1 MASVLKSESNQ
12 VPATES
18 GLDSAAREV
27 SGLAGFNLNDFASEG
42 QKHLEECS
50 RQVRKMLDQAEVD
63 AKQIRKDAER
73 KGHEEG
79 LRKAEAQLE
88 QRVKT
93 EGDQRAKSGLKI
105 IEDAVAQMHENY
117 GQWMQRYTELLNGIA
132 LAAAEKITH
141 RKLEQESDLLLT
153 WVTEA
158 VMSTRSAQRLSVAVH
173 PETLVDLGEKLDEL
187 LASPDLPESTYV
199 VPDASLGRTE
209 VVVRQTGGEIQ
220 AGLDA
225 QISRLAELLR

>member
-1 MASVLKSESNQ
+1 MASVLKSEANRVS
-12 VPATES
+12 ATES
-18 GLDSAAREV
+18 GLDSAARNA

-42 QKHLEECS
+42 QKHLQECS
-50 RQVRKMLDQAEVD
+50 RQVRQMLEQAEED
-63 AKQIRKDAER
+63 AKQIRKEAEQ
-73 KGHEEG
+73 KGREEG

-88 QRVKT
+88 QRIKA
-93 EGDQRAKSGLKI
+93 EGDQRAKSGLKM
-105 IEDAVAQMHENY
+105 IEDAIAQMHDNY
-117 GQWMQRYTELLNGIA
+117 SQWMQQYTELLNGIA
-132 LAAAEKITH
+132 LAAAEKITR

-173 PETLVDLGEKLDEL
+173 PETLVDLGDKLDEL
-187 LASPDLPESTYV
+187 LASPDLPESTQV

-220 AGLDA
+220 AGLEA
-225 QISRLAELLR
+225 QISRLAELLQ

>member
-187 LASPDLPESTYV
+187 LASPDLPESTNV
-199 VPDASLGRTE
+199 FPDASLGRTE

>member
-187 LASPDLPESTYV
+187 LASPDLPESTNV

>member
-1 MASVLKSESNQ
+1 MASVLKSESVEPN
-12 VPATES
+12 AAES
-18 GLDSAAREV
+18 SLKSAARNV
-27 SGLAGFNLNDFASEG
+27 SGLAGFNLNDLASEG
-42 QKHLEECS
+42 QKHLQQCS
-50 RQVRKMLDQAEVD
+50 RQVRQMIDQAEEE
-63 AKQIRKDAER
+63 AKQIRSDAEK

-79 LRKAEAQLE
+79 LRKAEAQID

-93 EGDQRAKSGLKI
+93 EGDRRAKDGLKL
-105 IEDAVAQMHENY
+105 IEDAVAQMHDNY
-117 GQWMQRYTELLNGIA
+117 AKWMQSYNELLNGIA

-173 PETLVDLGEKLDEL
+173 PETLVDLGEKLDQL
-187 LASPDLPESTYV
+187 LASPDLPESTQV

-220 AGLDA
+220 AGLEA
-225 QISRLAELLR
+225 QMGRLAELLK